1 MSLEERVTVLEEKI
15 VELTTPKRICIFCHD
30 GYDGQKTSSS
40 YIAAYEF
47 VRQAFIK
54 DGLNPCDHDELGYE
68 SIWFADFIYGAL
80 LNEVISNHNLEQ
92 HNLSVNK
99 QVLSNLEIMEKAIN
113 EYTIEKI
120 KILEEWKQPEYSH
133 AYFKLHAELLPKFN
147 RIAKTLFDEDRKPI
161 NLVDKQTRELIAH
174 SRFF

>member
-30 GYDGQKTSSS
+30 GWVGQINSASK
-40 YIAAYEF
+40 IATREF
-47 VRQAFIK
+47 VREAFLK
-54 DGLNPCDHDELGYE
+54 DGFKPCNHDELGYE
-68 SIWFADFIYGAL
+68 SIWLEDLIASSLFSEMVD
-80 LNEVISNHNLEQ
+80 NHNLEQ
-92 HNLSVNK
+92 LDLSANK
-99 QVLSNLEIMEKAIN
+99 RVLSDSDAMKKAFD

-133 AYFKLHAELLPKFN
+133 AYFKLHGELLPKFN
-147 RIAKTLFDEDRKPI
+147 RIAKTLFDEDREPI